1 MVSLTP
7 NEPGMK
13 TAFHSLNRREALKGL
28 GLSALSLPLVS
39 QVAHLQAAPA
49 VASTR
54 PKQRLIVMFSPNGT
68 IPKHFW
74 PDKQGEDFELKTIT
88 KPLEPF
94 RDRLLFLK
102 NLHNKVRGDGDN
114 HMRGMSCLLTGIELY
129 PGNIQGGGHTP
140 AGWPKGISIDHEI
153 ANFLQSKDET
163 RTRNGVL
170 HFGVGVLDKA
180 DPWTRM
186 SYAGPN
192 QPVAPL
198 GDPYEAY
205 RKLYGNVRE
214 KKQVRSILD
223 DLKSDLSQ
231 VADRLSPSDRR
242 LLVEHT
248 NLVDRM
254 EKEFSR
260 SDHLKNLA
268 GKPPPL
274 QEGVENLNDNLPTL
288 SRMQIDLLV
297 NSFVNDF
304 TRVAT
309 LQFTKSVGQAKMSWL
324 DIDQRHHTLSHEP
337 DKNKDAYDKLIRI
350 NTWFAQELAYLLKKL
365 ESTPEPGQAGSMLDN
380 TLVVWTNEL
389 GKGNSHTLNDIPFL
403 LAGGGFGFKM
413 GRCLPCAGSAHNRF
427 LLSLAHAVGHPL
439 ETFGNSSLSQGGP
452 LDLA

>member
-1 MVSLTP
+1 MNPKL
-7 NEPGMK
+7 
-13 TAFHSLNRREALKGL
+13 HSLNRRNALKGF
-28 GLSALSLPLVS
+28 GLSALSLPLIS
-39 QVAHLQAAPA
+39 QVQHLGAANA
-49 VASTR
+49 KVSSS

-74 PDKQGEDFELKTIT
+74 PDKEGEDFELKTIT

-153 ANFLQSKDET
+153 ANFLQSREET
-163 RTRNGVL
+163 RTRFGAL

-231 VADRLSPSDRR
+231 VAEKLSASDRK

-248 NLVDRM
+248 RLVDRM
-254 EKEFSR
+254 DKEFSR
-260 SDHLKNLA
+260 ADHLKDLA
-268 GKPPPL
+268 GKPPSL

-297 NSFVNDF
+297 NSFINDF
-304 TRVAT
+304 SRVAT
-309 LQFTKSVGQAKMSWL
+309 LQFTKSVGQAKMNWL
-324 DIDQRHHTLSHEP
+324 DIGEGHHSLSHEP
-337 DKNKDAYDKLIRI
+337 DKNKDAYEKLIRI
-350 NTWFAQELAYLLKKL
+350 NTWFAEELAYLLKKL
-365 ESTPEPGQAGSMLDN
+365 ESTPEPGHSGSMLDN

-389 GKGNSHTLNDIPFL
+389 GKGNTHTLNDIPFL

-427 LLSLAHAVGHPL
+427 LLNLAHAVGHPL
-439 ETFGNSSLSQGGP
+439 ETFGNPALCKGGP
-452 LDLA
+452 LDLT